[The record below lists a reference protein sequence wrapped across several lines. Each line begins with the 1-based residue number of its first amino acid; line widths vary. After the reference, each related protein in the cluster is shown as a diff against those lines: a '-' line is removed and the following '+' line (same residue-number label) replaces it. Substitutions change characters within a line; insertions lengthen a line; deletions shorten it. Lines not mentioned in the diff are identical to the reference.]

1 MAEFVLESKA
11 RMAVCNIMREL
22 KEQGLNRGAE
32 GNVSV
37 RFGEGFLISPTGV
50 VPEDM
55 LPQQVVYMDMNGH
68 YEGAWKPSS
77 EWRMHLAIYRE
88 RKEAQAVVHTHSEHV
103 TALSCLRE
111 PMPPFHYMVAIA
123 GGSIIDCATYATFGS
138 EELVENMLKALGPR
152 RAAMLA
158 NHGLI
163 CFHDTLEKAAQ
174 LAQQIESLAKQYL
187 LARAVGE
194 PKRLTDA
201 EMAEV
206 LKKFSGYGQQ
216 ADVGVEPDGGE

>member
-1 MAEFVLESKA
+1 MAEFVLQSKA
-11 RMAVCNIMREL
+11 RAAVCKIMREL
-22 KEQGLNRGAE
+22 KEKGLNRGAE

-37 RFGEGFLISPTGV
+37 RFENGFLISPTGV

-55 LPQQVVYMDMNGH
+55 QPSQVVFMDMDGNH
-68 YEGAWKPSS
+68 SGAWKPSS
-77 EWRMHLAIYRE
+77 EWPMHLAIYRE
-88 RKEAQAVVHTHSEHV
+88 RPEAQAVVHTHADHV
-103 TALSCLRE
+103 TALSCLHE
-111 PMPPFHYMVAIA
+111 PVPPFHYMVAIA
-123 GGSIIDCATYATFGS
+123 GGSIIDCANYATFGTQ
-138 EELVENMLKALGPR
+138 ELVNNMLKALGPR
-152 RAAMLA
+152 RATLLA
-158 NHGLI
+158 NHGLV

-206 LKKFSGYGQQ
+206 LKKFSSYGQQ
-216 ADVGVEPDGGE
+216 KEGA

>member
-11 RMAVCNIMREL
+11 RMAVCRIMREL
-22 KEQGLNRGAE
+22 KELGLNRGAE
-32 GNVSV
+32 GNCSV
-37 RFGEGFLISPTGV
+37 RFGDGFFISPTGV

-55 LPQQVVYMDMNGH
+55 QPGQVVFMDMQGNCS
-68 YEGAWKPSS
+68 GAWKPSS
-77 EWRMHLAIYRE
+77 EWRMHLAIYRA
-88 RKEAQAVVHTHSEHV
+88 RAEAQAVVHTHADHV
-103 TALSCLRE
+103 TALSSLRE
-111 PMPPFHYMVAIA
+111 PLPPFHYMVAIA
-123 GGSIIDCATYATFGS
+123 GGSIIDCANYATFGS
-138 EELVENMLKALGPR
+138 EEIAENLLRALGPR

-158 NHGLI
+158 NHGLV

-206 LKKFSGYGQQ
+206 LEKFEGYGQQ
-216 ADVGVEPDGGE
+216 SGEGLEPDGG

>member
-1 MAEFVLESKA
+1 MAEFVLERKA
-11 RMAVCNIMREL
+11 RAAICRIMREL
-22 KEQGLNRGAE
+22 KEAGLNHGAE

-55 LPQQVVYMDMNGH
+55 SPEQVVFMDMQGNVR
-68 YEGAWKPSS
+68 GAWKPSS
-77 EWRMHLAIYRE
+77 EWRMHQAIYRE
-88 RKEAQAVVHTHSEHV
+88 REEAQAVVHTHSDHV
-103 TALSCLRE
+103 TALASLRE

-123 GGSIIDCATYATFGS
+123 GGSIIDCAAYATFGS
-138 EELVENMLKALGPR
+138 EELVQNMLKGLGPR
-152 RAAMLA
+152 RATMLA

-174 LAQQIESLAKQYL
+174 MAQQIEALARQYL

-194 PKRLTDA
+194 PKRLSDA

-206 LKKFSGYGQQ
+206 LQKFEGYGQQ
-216 ADVGVEPDGGE
+216 QPDA

>member
-1 MAEFVLESKA
+1 MAEFVLQSKA
-11 RMAVCNIMREL
+11 RAAVCKIMREL
-22 KEQGLNRGAE
+22 KEKGLNRGAE

-37 RFGEGFLISPTGV
+37 RFENGFLISPTGV

-55 LPQQVVYMDMNGH
+55 QPSQVVFMDMDGNH
-68 YEGAWKPSS
+68 SGAWKPSS
-77 EWRMHLAIYRE
+77 EWPMHLAIYRE
-88 RKEAQAVVHTHSEHV
+88 RPEAQAVVHTHADHV

-111 PMPPFHYMVAIA
+111 PVPPFHYMVAIA
-123 GGSIIDCATYATFGS
+123 GGSIIDCANYATFGTQ
-138 EELVENMLKALGPR
+138 ELVDNMLKALGPR
-152 RAAMLA
+152 RATLLA
-158 NHGLI
+158 NHGLV

-206 LKKFSGYGQQ
+206 LKKFSSYGQQ
-216 ADVGVEPDGGE
+216 KEGA